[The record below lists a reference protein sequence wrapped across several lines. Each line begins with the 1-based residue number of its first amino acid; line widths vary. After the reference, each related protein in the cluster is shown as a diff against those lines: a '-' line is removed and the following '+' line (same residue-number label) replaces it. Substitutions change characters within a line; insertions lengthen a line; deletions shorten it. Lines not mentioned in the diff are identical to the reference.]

1 MRTKLRLGAV
11 FLWCGV
17 VLSMLLVLSSDRVSA
32 KPPLPQTQVRAAAEQ
47 GAASEGCIS
56 CHTQIDSAT
65 MHETGTVKITCV
77 DCHGGNG
84 QASVP
89 QESQPDSADYK
100 AAKLRA
106 HVASKDSV
114 SDLASGRRVYTKW
127 LSEDQEYIRF
137 VNPGDLRVAEK
148 TCG

>member
-1 MRTKLRLGAV
+1 MKTELRLGAV
-11 FLWCGV
+11 FLWCGG

-32 KPPLPQTQVRAAAEQ
+32 KPPLPQEQPRAAAEQ
-47 GAASEGCIS
+47 GGAASEGCIS

-84 QASVP
+84 QAGVP
-89 QESQPDSADYK
+89 QGSQPDSADYK

-114 SDLASGRRVYTKW
+114 NDLAS
-127 LSEDQEYIRF
+127 
-137 VNPGDLRVAEK
+137 
-148 TCG
+148 